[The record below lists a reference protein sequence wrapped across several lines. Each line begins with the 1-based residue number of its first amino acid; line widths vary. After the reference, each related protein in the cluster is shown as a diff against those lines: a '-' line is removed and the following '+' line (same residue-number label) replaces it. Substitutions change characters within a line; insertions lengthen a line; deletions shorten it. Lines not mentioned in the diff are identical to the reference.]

1 MGLSAAQSLVISIFV
16 VRGSNISSPID
27 AISLIGSDNGTQ
39 TVNVASP
46 SITTAGTNDLLI
58 GFSKVSAGAVF
69 QAGTGFTL
77 QPAASS
83 NFLAAETGPAAN
95 PGSYN
100 ARFTLDQPQTWQSA
114 VVAAANTP
122 NQASLSW
129 TASTEPGG
137 IIRDYFVERC
147 QGAGCSS
154 FAQIGR
160 TPDTTFNDT
169 SLTASTVYSYRVR
182 AEDTANTL
190 GPYSN
195 VATVTIPAPIP
206 SLPGNLTATAVS
218 GTQVNLS
225 WVSSTE
231 TGGTI
236 SSYLVER
243 CQGANCT
250 SFAQIGTS
258 TITTFSDTGLTGS
271 TSYSYRVRAS
281 DTGGRLSPYSNV
293 ASATT
298 Q

>member
-1 MGLSAAQSLVISIFV
+1 MGLSAAEPLVISIFV
-16 VRGSNISSPID
+16 IKGSNVSSPID

-39 TVNVASP
+39 TVNVVSP
-46 SITTAGTNDLLI
+46 SINAAGINDLLI

-83 NFLAAETGPAAN
+83 NFLGAETGPAAN
-95 PGSYN
+95 PGSYS
-100 ARFTLDQPQTWQSA
+100 AKFTLDQPQTWQSV

-137 IIRDYFVERC
+137 VIRDYLVERC

-154 FAQIGR
+154 FVQIGT
-160 TPDTTFNDT
+160 TPSIAFNDT
-169 SLTASTVYSYRVR
+169 SLTASTTYSYRVR
-182 AEDTANTL
+182 AEDIANTL

-195 VATVTIPAPIP
+195 VATVTTPAPIP
-206 SLPGNLTATAVS
+206 SLPGNLTGTAVS
-218 GTQVNLS
+218 GTQINLS
-225 WVSSTE
+225 WVASTE

-236 SSYLVER
+236 SNYLVER
-243 CQGANCT
+243 CQGATCT
-250 SFAQIGTS
+250 SFAQVGTS
-258 TITTFSDTGLTGS
+258 TVTTFGDTNLTGT
-271 TSYSYRVRAS
+271 TSYSYRVRAT
-281 DTGGRLSPYSNV
+281 DPVGHLSPYSNV